1 VSIEH
6 DLHRY
11 ADAQQLAEALAGALA
26 RDLAAAVQQRG
37 SASLVVSGG
46 STPLPLFRLLR
57 QMPLPWEHITITL
70 ADERWVDPQD
80 AASNERLLRQELLR
94 DAAAR
99 AQFIPLKND
108 APTPASGAARAWSA
122 LQAVPRPFD
131 VVLLGMGDDG
141 HTASLFPGSPG
152 IDAALAAEA
161 APGCVAMRAPVPPMA
176 RLSLNAAALLQTRQL
191 YLHFTGEAKWQ
202 VWARAADLP
211 VGLTLRRAV
220 SRPQLYGSP

>member
-1 VSIEH
+1 MSIAH

-11 ADAQQLAEALAGALA
+11 GDAQQLAAALTDALA

-37 SASLVVSGG
+37 RASLVVSGG

-57 QMPLPWEHITITL
+57 HRPLPWTHITITL
-70 ADERWVDPQD
+70 ADERWVDPAD

-94 DAAAR
+94 DEAAPAR
-99 AQFIPLKND
+99 FISLKND
-108 APTPASGAARAWSA
+108 APTPAAGAARAWST

-152 IDAALAAEA
+152 IDAALAADA
-161 APGCVAMRAPVPPMA
+161 APACVALTAPVPPTA
-176 RLSLNAAALLQTRQL
+176 RLSLNASALLQARQL

-202 VWARAADLP
+202 VWTRAADLP
-211 VGLTLRRAV
+211 IGLTLRRAV
-220 SRPQLYGSP
+220 SRPQLYWSP

>member
-1 VSIEH
+1 MSIAH

-11 ADAQQLAEALAGALA
+11 DDAQQLAAGLAGAVA

-46 STPLPLFRLLR
+46 STPVPLFRLLR
-57 QMPLPWEHITITL
+57 HLPLPWEHITITL

-80 AASNERLLRQELLR
+80 AASNERLLRQELLQ
-94 DAAAR
+94 DKAASAH
-99 AQFIPLKND
+99 FIPLKNA
-108 APTPASGAARAWSA
+108 APTPAAGAGSAWSA

-152 IDAALAAEA
+152 IDAALAVDA
-161 APGCVAMRAPVPPMA
+161 APGCVAMTAPVPPTA

-191 YLHFTGEAKWQ
+191 YLHFTGAAKWQ
-202 VWARAADLP
+202 VWAGATDLP
-211 VGLTLRRAV
+211 IGLTLRRAA
-220 SRPQLYGSP
+220 SRPQVYGSP